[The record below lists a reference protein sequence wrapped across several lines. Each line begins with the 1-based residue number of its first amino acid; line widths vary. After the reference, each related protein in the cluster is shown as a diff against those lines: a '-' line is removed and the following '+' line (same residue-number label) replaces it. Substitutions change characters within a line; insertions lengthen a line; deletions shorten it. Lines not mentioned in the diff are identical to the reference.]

1 MVDLKKRKQNPGKK
15 QSKIAMTLPIG
26 TGLGIAIGLVMGS
39 LALGIAIGTAL
50 GVAIGVALDQ
60 HKE

>member
-1 MVDLKKRKQNPGKK
+1 MVDLNKQKQDPGPK
-15 QSKIAMTLPIG
+15 QSKVAMTLPIG
-26 TGLGIAIGLVMGS
+26 TGLGIVLGLVMGN
-39 LALGIAIGTAL
+39 LAVGIAIGTAL